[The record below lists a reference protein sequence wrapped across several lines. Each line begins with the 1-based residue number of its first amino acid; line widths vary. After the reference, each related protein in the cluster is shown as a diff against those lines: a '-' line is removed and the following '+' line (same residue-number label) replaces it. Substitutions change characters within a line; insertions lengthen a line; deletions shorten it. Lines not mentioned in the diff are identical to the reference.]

1 MMSIP
6 GVKAGSLE
14 LPAAGGGKGRS
25 SSRGRSTSKG
35 RAAAAEP
42 DDGFTPDQRRKN
54 QLDEDPGFKKYRLM
68 ISMRQPLINVRK
80 RLQGDTEA
88 QAAGYTIKD
97 LDLYASPEAIEE
109 ANKCMF

>member
-14 LPAAGGGKGRS
+14 VPGSGGGGRS

-42 DDGFTPDQRRKN
+42 DDGLTPAQRRKN
-54 QLDEDPGFKKYRLM
+54 ELDVDPGFKKYRLM

-80 RLQGDTEA
+80 RL
-88 QAAGYTIKD
+88 
-97 LDLYASPEAIEE
+97 
-109 ANKCMF
+109 

>member
-6 GVKAGSLE
+6 GVKTGSLE

-42 DDGFTPDQRRKN
+42 DDGFTPD
-54 QLDEDPGFKKYRLM
+54 
-68 ISMRQPLINVRK
+68 
-80 RLQGDTEA
+80 
-88 QAAGYTIKD
+88 
-97 LDLYASPEAIEE
+97 
-109 ANKCMF
+109 

>member
-6 GVKAGSLE
+6 GVKTGSLE
-14 LPAAGGGKGRS
+14 LPSTGKGRS
-25 SSRGRSTSKG
+25 SSRSRSRSKG
-35 RAAAAEP
+35 RAQAPAAEP
-42 DDGFTPDQRRKN
+42 DDGFTPEQRRKN
-54 QLDEDPGFKKYRLM
+54 QLEEDPGFKKYKLM

-80 RLQGDTEA
+80 RLQADPDA

-97 LDLYASPEAIEE
+97 LDLFATAEAIEE